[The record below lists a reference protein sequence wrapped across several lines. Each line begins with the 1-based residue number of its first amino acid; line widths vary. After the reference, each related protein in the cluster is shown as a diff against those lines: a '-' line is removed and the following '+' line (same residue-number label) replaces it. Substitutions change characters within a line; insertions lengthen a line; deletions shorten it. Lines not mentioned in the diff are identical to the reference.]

1 VNSLNGDEDEE
12 ERWQFDL
19 PNGKVNWCYEDVIT
33 LCCTQCRTY
42 FFGCDECSDAPD
54 HLEANDKVVL
64 CQFIGYDTQVN
75 VKGYKGAA
83 IIRNDFGDEDDTWPL
98 MFLDFSHLN
107 QYYASFEDPNMSDMS
122 LTGPDGGFSHRWKC
136 NRCNKEFSLTDK

>member
-1 VNSLNGDEDEE
+1 MVY
-12 ERWQFDL
+12 Q
-19 PNGKVNWCYEDVIT
+19 
-33 LCCTQCRTY
+33 TY

-64 CQFIGYDTQVN
+64 WQFIGYDTQVN

-83 IIRNDFGDEDDTWPL
+83 IIRNDFGDEDDAWPL

-122 LTGPDGGFSHRWKC
+122 LTGPDGSVIVVIKSIHSLISNGADSIKRLEVPLWKRPC
-136 NRCNKEFSLTDK
+136 